1 MEAVLSL
8 SKWVT
13 YPLVAIFLSMIGTRL
28 CIAILP
34 HLGLLDQ
41 PRGRHQHEKAVPR
54 GGGIAIVLSFFIS
67 LALLYLNQGNDPQYT
82 NAFKSF
88 QPFLLPA
95 LAIFIVGILDDR
107 FELRSIVKLIVQIA
121 IAVYLFFSGNGIH
134 ALIGTDLPMYI
145 GMPLTICWVV
155 GIVNAFNLIDGLDGI
170 AAGLASIS
178 AISMALWGT
187 LTIKANPVSIV
198 ILLIFCGACLGFLRY
213 NFYPAKIFMGDTG
226 SMFIGLFFAYVSM
239 TESTKAIT
247 ITSLLVPLMAIG
259 IPIFDVF
266 LAIWRRFFRRYIK
279 HDQSVSIM
287 EGDHDHLHHRILKE
301 QGSQR
306 RTAYIIYSLAILL
319 TLCSM
324 TTVFLEE
331 HLPSLIFVVVLI
343 AIFCIIR
350 YAHIEILD
358 TISSVASGFTVPHKN
373 FILTAIHPVIDT
385 TLVLMAFF
393 TTILLS
399 PAPDALQSPF
409 ALLNIL
415 IFVGPFTCCFC
426 LSGIYQTFW
435 LRAGI
440 AQYYKLLRLCILAGL
455 LGFTIITLGVY
466 KFKFIHADM
475 QTLSGFY
482 LLFFLLS
489 CMLITGERFLIRYI
503 ESFGFRKMII
513 KNNAGD
519 KKTSKTMIYGGGL
532 YCRLYLTNVYCGTI
546 NDKMIDV
553 CGIID
558 DDRAL
563 HHLSVY
569 GFKVYGG
576 LDELERIYEKTP
588 FDRLIIAL
596 KNLPAEKEKII
607 LDFAKKNNI
616 AVQQFSCADTEIFTP
631 PAAVDGAKK

>member
-1 MEAVLSL
+1 MADTIVAL

-13 YPLVAIFLSMIGTRL
+13 YPLVAVLLSMIGTRL

-34 HLGLLDQ
+34 HVGLIDL
-41 PRGRHQHEKAVPR
+41 PRGRHQHAKAVPR
-54 GGGIAIVLSFFIS
+54 GGGIAIIISFFIS
-67 LALLYLNQGNDPQYT
+67 LGLLYLNIGKDPQLVK
-82 NAFKSF
+82 AFQAF
-88 QPFLLPA
+88 TPFLIPA
-95 LAIFIVGILDDR
+95 LAIFITGILDDR
-107 FELRSIVKLIVQIA
+107 FELRSIVKLLVQVG
-121 IAVYLFFSGNGIH
+121 IAVYLYFSNNGIH
-134 ALIGTDLPMYI
+134 VLMGTELPIYI

-178 AISMALWGT
+178 AIAMALWGA
-187 LTIKANPVSIV
+187 LTVNANPVSIV
-198 ILLIFCGACLGFLRY
+198 ILLIFCGSCLGFLRY
-213 NFYPAKIFMGDTG
+213 NFSPAKIFMGDTG
-226 SMFIGLFFAYVSM
+226 SMFIGLFFAYISM

-287 EGDHDHLHHRILKE
+287 EGDHDHLHHRIMKE

-306 RTAYIIYSLAILL
+306 RTAYIIYSLAVLL

-343 AIFCIIR
+343 AIFCIIK

-358 TISSVASGFTVPHKN
+358 TISSVANGFSVPHRN
-373 FILTAIHPVIDT
+373 FILTALHPIIDT
-385 TLVLMAFF
+385 VLVLTAFSIS
-393 TTILLS
+393 ILVIPTVLEK
-399 PAPDALQSPF
+399 PF

-415 IFVGPFTCCFC
+415 IFVGPFTCCLC

-440 AQYYKLLRLCILAGL
+440 AQYYKLLRLCVLSGL
-455 LGFTIITLGVY
+455 IGFTVISLGVHRY
-466 KFKFIHADM
+466 NFIGIDI
-475 QTLSGFY
+475 QTFTSFY

-489 CMLITGERFLIRYI
+489 CMFITGERFLLRYL
-503 ESFGFRKMII
+503 ESFGFRKMLI
-513 KNNAGD
+513 KNRAAD
-519 KKTSKTMIYGGGL
+519 KVVQKAMIYGGGL
-532 YCRLYLTNVYCGTI
+532 FCRLYLTNIYSGTL
-546 NDKMIDV
+546 NNKMIDV

-558 DDRAL
+558 DDFAL

-569 GFKVYGG
+569 GFKVRGG
-576 LDELERIYEKTP
+576 IKDLETIYAKTP
-588 FDRLIIAL
+588 FDRIVIAL
-596 KNLPAEKEKII
+596 KDIPEEREKII
-607 LDFAKKNNI
+607 LDFAQKKNI
-616 AVQQFSCADTEIFTP
+616 TVQRFTCSELDLFTP
-631 PAAVDGAKK
+631 VVDKK